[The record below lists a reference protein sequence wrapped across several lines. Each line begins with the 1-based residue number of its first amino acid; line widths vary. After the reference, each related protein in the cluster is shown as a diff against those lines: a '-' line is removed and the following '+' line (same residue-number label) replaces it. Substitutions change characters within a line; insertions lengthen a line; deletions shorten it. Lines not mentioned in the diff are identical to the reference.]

1 MLELMD
7 PNKILSVFVAL
18 LAIKVFIVGLKQ
30 SLEALHSLLEMIK
43 PATATDLDDKA
54 DTLVVKAIGALQ
66 AFLVALQKVIDMAPV
81 APAVKLSAPVEK
93 QLSPPQDP
101 AA

>member
-7 PNKILSVFVAL
+7 PSKILSVFVAL
-18 LAIKVFIVGLKQ
+18 LAIKTLIVGLKL

-43 PATATDLDDKA
+43 PVTASDLDDKA
-54 DTLVVKAIGALQ
+54 DSLVVKAISALQ
-66 AFLVALQKVIDMAPV
+66 ALLVALQKVIDMAPV
-81 APAVKLSAPVEK
+81 APAVKLTAPA
-93 QLSPPQDP
+93 QPPPETP